1 MANALRNIGDEAVRL
16 IRQGIDDKIS
26 PDGSAYADY
35 SFEYWF
41 AKYKRKRSNIGKNQG
56 KVRGKKAKA
65 WERLKAAAYSEWLSA
80 SGATLIDTGAMAA
93 SLSIIAIGGMEIKIG
108 FSDTESARKAFYH
121 NISGSGQS
129 RVLRRFM
136 GLSDSQSQELSD
148 YAAQQISTDKQLLI
162 NIFKKFN
169 IDVY

>member
-1 MANALRNIGDEAVRL
+1 MNKALNNIGNEAVRL
-16 IRQGIDDKIS
+16 VRQGIDSQVS
-26 PDGSAYADY
+26 PDGSEYPNY
-35 SFEYWF
+35 SFQYWF
-41 AKYKRKRSNIGKNQG
+41 NKYKRKRFRG

-65 WERLKAAAYSEWLSA
+65 WQRLKIAALSEWLGN
-80 SGATLIDTGAMAA
+80 SGATLIDTGAMVA
-93 SLSIIAIGGMEIKIG
+93 SISVIKTDTANREIEIG
-108 FSDTESARKAFYH
+108 FSDENAAKVAFYH
-121 NISGSGQS
+121 NIGGAGQS

-136 GLSDSQSQELSD
+136 GLSDSQSQELSN